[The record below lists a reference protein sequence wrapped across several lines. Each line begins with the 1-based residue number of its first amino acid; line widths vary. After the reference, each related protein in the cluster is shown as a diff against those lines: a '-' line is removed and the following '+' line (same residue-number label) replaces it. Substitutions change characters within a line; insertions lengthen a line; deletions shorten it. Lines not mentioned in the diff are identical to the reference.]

1 MSTKKF
7 PKIICFRDE
16 DDAEDYDRDPVKWKK
31 LRKLEDLYEDDR
43 ISREEY
49 FKRYN
54 EIKYGKKK

>member
-31 LRKLEDLYEDDR
+31 LRKLEELYDDDK

-49 FKRYN
+49 FNRYK
-54 EIKYGKKK
+54 EIKYDKKK

>member
-7 PKIICFRDE
+7 PKIICFCDE

-31 LRKLEDLYEDDR
+31 LRKLEDLFDDDK

-49 FKRYN
+49 FKRYM
-54 EIKYGKKK
+54 EIKYDKKK